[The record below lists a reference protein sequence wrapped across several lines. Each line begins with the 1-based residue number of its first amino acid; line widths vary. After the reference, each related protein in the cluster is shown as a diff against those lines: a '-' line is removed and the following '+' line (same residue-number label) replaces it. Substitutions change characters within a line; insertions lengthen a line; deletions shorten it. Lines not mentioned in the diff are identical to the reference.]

1 MSSLAVLQLQPGRPV
16 EANREP
22 TQGEVDAGSLGLL
35 APLAQGRDV
44 VVNGSRAALAE
55 AKAAFPALT
64 VLHITAPLDVLADR
78 LAARGRETRA
88 DIAARLARA
97 AQSLPEGLP
106 VLEVLNDATP
116 ETGITRLLQAL
127 RG

>member
-1 MSSLAVLQLQPGRPV
+1 VDETEFAARLARGEFALHWQAHGLHYGVPSV
-16 EANREP
+16 E
-22 TQGEVDAGSLGLL
+22 L

-44 VVNGSRAALAE
+44 MVNGSRAALAE
-55 AKAAFPALT
+55 AQAAFPALT

-116 ETGITRLLQAL
+116 EAGITRLLQAL

>member
-1 MSSLAVLQLQPGRPV
+1 
-16 EANREP
+16 
-22 TQGEVDAGSLGLL
+22 
-35 APLAQGRDV
+35 V

-55 AKAAFPALT
+55 AQAAFPALT

-116 ETGITRLLQAL
+116 EAGITRLLQAL

>member
-1 MSSLAVLQLQPGRPV
+1 
-16 EANREP
+16 
-22 TQGEVDAGSLGLL
+22 
-35 APLAQGRDV
+35 
-44 VVNGSRAALAE
+44 
-55 AKAAFPALT
+55 
-64 VLHITAPLDVLADR
+64 LADR

-116 ETGITRLLQAL
+116 EAGITRLLQAL